1 MNGLTLMAVVIVC
14 LWLGYH
20 FYGRW
25 LEKTWGIDPNAKTPA
40 ALRNDGKDYQG
51 GSGI

>member
-1 MNGLTLMAVVIVC
+1 MKEALSTSRHTRTTFQDDLQMNGLTLMAVVIVC

-25 LEKTWGIDPNAKTPA
+25 LEKT
-40 ALRNDGKDYQG
+40 
-51 GSGI
+51 